1 MALELDCEEYFVDD
15 AAMTTA
21 TSPEDIDMELVDDW
35 YSSMLAQERAQFHY
49 APQPH
54 YLKVRLVLVDWTCD
68 VGEELDVPKSIVH
81 TAVNYLDRLLNVP
94 CALPPQS
101 KLQLVCLVCL
111 WIATKFA
118 SVDCEVPSIEEIY
131 AYGHQQY
138 TLDEIKAYEMAT
150 LKALHWQLNVLQPIH
165 FTEFYLTNPP
175 LFPDDDI
182 NGYQLADP
190 TAYATVYTKHVEFL
204 TEMCLQEHAFQQ
216 WLPSVLATAML
227 CVARRIVHITP
238 VWREEIEINSGYVV
252 DEIQDC
258 FHAMWSHY
266 VHHFSKG
273 TADEPSPTSV
283 AAVSQYQHHQ

>member
-1 MALELDCEEYFVDD
+1 MPPKLNANRIIGSTLDNPTYTIIMALELDCEEYFVDD

-21 TSPEDIDMELVDDW
+21 ASPEDIDMELVDDW

-54 YLKVRLVLVDWTCD
+54 YLK
-68 VGEELDVPKSIVH
+68 
-81 TAVNYLDRLLNVP
+81 VP

-150 LKALHWQLNVLQPIH
+150 LKAYVVVFVPIH